1 MASSSMS
8 IMHLSCGTVKDRT
21 QLRLQLL
28 DQIFFAIR
36 IATEMIEALSYNVRC
51 FGIPVEG
58 PADVFCDNMLVVK
71 NLSIPASVL
80 HKMHTVIFYH
90 RVKEDQSVG
99 ILQVGWILGEFNPA
113 DLFTKSTTPGNTS
126 HYLVGSIF
134 SNPELPIGDI
144 QKA

>member
-1 MASSSMS
+1 
-8 IMHLSCGTVKDRT
+8 
-21 QLRLQLL
+21 
-28 DQIFFAIR
+28 
-36 IATEMIEALSYNVRC
+36 MIEALSYNVIC
-51 FGIPVEG
+51 FGIPAEG
-58 PADVFCDNMLVVK
+58 PADAFCDNMLVVK
-71 NLSIPASVL
+71 NSSIPASVL

-113 DLFTKSTTPGNTS
+113 GLFTKSTTPGNTR

-134 SNPELPIGDI
+134 SNTELPIGDI